1 MQWIDVSAPM
11 EPELAVWPGDPEFQ
25 LNAEQRVGD
34 GASCNVS
41 SINISLHTGTHIDSP
56 WHFEDDGK
64 RTHEIDTQLYFG
76 DAEIR
81 DLRGRTAIGAQDLGT
96 ESLPERLLLLTDI
109 AGVLDKD
116 KNLLT
121 RMIASDVATLIAD
134 GTIAGGMIPKV
145 ETCLSAVQGGVG
157 AAVIL
162 DGRVPHALLLE
173 LFTEHGAG
181 TLIGRDS

>member
-11 EPELAVWPGDPEFQ
+11 EPELAVWPGDPEFR

-81 DLRGRTAIGAQDLGT
+81 DLRGHTAIGAQDLGT
-96 ESLPERLLLLTDI
+96 ESLPERLLLRTDNSDQPI
-109 AGVLDKD
+109 RKPFNENFVALDPDGAQRIVDEGVRL
-116 KNLLT
+116 
-121 RMIASDVATLIAD
+121 
-134 GTIAGGMIPKV
+134 
-145 ETCLSAVQGGVG
+145 VG
-157 AAVIL
+157 I
-162 DGRVPHALLLE
+162 D
-173 LFTEHGAG
+173 
-181 TLIGRDS
+181 